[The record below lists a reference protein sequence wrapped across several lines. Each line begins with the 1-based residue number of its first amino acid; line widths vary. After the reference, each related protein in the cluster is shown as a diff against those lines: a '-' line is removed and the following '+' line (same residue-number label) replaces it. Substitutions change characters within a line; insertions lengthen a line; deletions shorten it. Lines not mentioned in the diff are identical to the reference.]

1 MFEALAAMSTGK
13 VVVLGITT
21 VLVVGILFILVV
33 ATAAVLGPGKQA
45 LRIAHK
51 AVPNLSG
58 EETPRGI
65 PTSVKILGVGVMFL
79 MVGLGVVV
87 AAAIPTLTGW
97 GMFGIILLA
106 AGLGL
111 LLFYLV
117 VAKHERK
124 TPETGRGGPA
134 SSDTE

>member
-21 VLVVGILFILVV
+21 VLVVGILFVLVV
-33 ATAAVLGPGKQA
+33 ATAALLGPGKQA

-58 EETPRGI
+58 EESPRRI

-79 MVGLGVVV
+79 MVGLGVVI
-87 AAAIPTLTGW
+87 AAAVPSLTGW
-97 GMFGIILLA
+97 GMFGVILLA
-106 AGLGL
+106 AGIGL
-111 LLFYLV
+111 LLFYLF
-117 VAKHERK
+117 VAKFEK
-124 TPETGRGGPA
+124 MTPPPRSAEEA
-134 SSDTE
+134 D